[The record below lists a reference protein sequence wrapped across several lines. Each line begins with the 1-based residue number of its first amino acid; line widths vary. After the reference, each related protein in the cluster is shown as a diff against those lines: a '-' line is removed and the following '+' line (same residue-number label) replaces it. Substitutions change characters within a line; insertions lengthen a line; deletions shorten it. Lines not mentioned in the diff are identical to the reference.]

1 MLLALLVSLPTQ
13 LATPPG
19 GAAYSGRQ
27 GQLQVAAPR
36 IEATA
41 TIDGDLDEPA
51 WAAAA
56 RLTDFSLYSPVD
68 GAPADEATEVLVW
81 YSPAAIHFG
90 IRAQAPPQT
99 VRATLASR
107 DKIEADDSIQIF
119 LSTYN
124 DGRQAF
130 VFEVNPLGVQAD
142 GTLVEGTRTTGA
154 LFGTLQTGR
163 GETDLSADYVFD
175 SKGRLVGE
183 GYTVEVRIPFK
194 TLRYQS
200 APSQDWG
207 LSVIRVVQSRGHE
220 HSWTP
225 ARRDSN
231 SFLAQSGTLVGLNG
245 LRPGL
250 VLDLNP
256 VVTAKMDGAPARDDH
271 WSYDADRP
279 EFGGN
284 VRWGVTPN
292 LTLNGTVNPDFS
304 QVEADAG
311 QFTFDPRQALF
322 FPEKRPFFLDGIEQ
336 FTTPNRLIYTRRIV
350 APLFAAKLTGK
361 VSETGLAFLSAL
373 DDPGTSRSGDDRPFF
388 NVLRVQHDLG
398 GQSKLGVVYTDKV
411 DGGYSNRV
419 AGADA
424 RLAFGE
430 IYTVELQAAL
440 SRTHEA
446 AATTTGPLWEATFD
460 RNGRRFGLRYDL
472 VGIDED
478 FRADA
483 GFIARPAIA
492 RANLD
497 HRLTWF
503 GGKGSVFERFTTDVV
518 LNGVWRYRDFV
529 SGGGALERK
538 LHLNNNADLRGG
550 WKAGASVLIE
560 EFRYDEDL
568 YADYGLVR
576 TTPAGA
582 EILPFVGTPAI
593 DNLDWVLS
601 LDTPKFQTFSASL
614 FYLWGRD
621 ENFFEWSPADIV
633 YATVEVDWRPTEQIR
648 ASAGYQLQQFKRR
661 SDGSTVGLRQ
671 IPRLKVEYQLSRSIF
686 FRVVGEYDTSRQDD
700 LRDDTRTE
708 LPIAIRDAL
717 GVYRPALGFEKSRLR
732 VDWLFSYQP
741 NPGTVVF
748 AGYGSTHQD
757 AEDLRYG
764 GLRRTSDG
772 FFLKVSYLFRL

>member
-1 MLLALLVSLPTQ
+1 MLLALLVSL
-13 LATPPG
+13 
-19 GAAYSGRQ
+19 AAPVAPAAAGPVYSGRHS
-27 GQLQVAAPR
+27 QLRIAVPR
-36 IEATA
+36 IEATG
-41 TIDGDLDEPA
+41 TIDGSLDEPA

-68 GAPADEATEVLVW
+68 GAPAEDATEVLVW
-81 YSPAAIHFG
+81 YSPSAIHFG
-90 IRAQAPPQT
+90 IRALAAPHT

-107 DKIEADDSIQIF
+107 DRIESDDSVKIF

-142 GTLVEGTRTTGA
+142 GTLVEGARATSGG
-154 LFGTLQTGR
+154 FFDSLQSGR
-163 GETDLSADYVFD
+163 EGTDLSADYVFD
-175 SKGRLVGE
+175 SRGRLTAD

-207 LSVIRVVQSRGHE
+207 LNVIRLVQSRGHE
-220 HSWTP
+220 QSWTP
-225 ARRDSN
+225 ARREGN
-231 SFLAQSGTLVGLNG
+231 SFLAQSGTLVGLTG

-256 VVTAKMDGAPARDDH
+256 VVTARMEGTPAPSEQ
-271 WSYDADRP
+271 WNYDAHRP
-279 EFGGN
+279 EIGGN

-311 QFTFDPRQALF
+311 QFTFDPRSASF

-361 VSETGLAFLSAL
+361 VSGTGLAFLSAL
-373 DDPGTSRSGDDRPFF
+373 DDPATSATGDDRPFF
-388 NVLRVQHDLG
+388 NLLRVQRDLG
-398 GQSKLGVVYTDKV
+398 GQSRVGLVYTDKI

-419 AGADA
+419 AALDA
-424 RLAFGE
+424 RIAFADL
-430 IYTVELQAAL
+430 YTVELQAAA
-440 SRTHEA
+440 SRTRDGV
-446 AATTTGPLWEATFD
+446 TTTGPLWEATFD

-472 VGIDED
+472 TGMDED

-492 RANLD
+492 VASLD
-497 HRLTWF
+497 HRLSWF
-503 GGKGSVFERFTTDVV
+503 GAQGAVVERFSTDVV

-529 SGGGALERK
+529 SGGQALERK
-538 LHLNNNADLRGG
+538 LHLNNNANLRGG

-568 YADYGLVR
+568 YADYALLD
-576 TTPAGA
+576 TTDAGT

-593 DNLDWVLS
+593 QNLDWVLT
-601 LDTPKFQTFSASL
+601 LDTPQFRTFSGSL
-614 FYLWGRD
+614 FLLWGRD

-633 YATVEVDWRPTEQIR
+633 YATVTADWRPTEQIR

-661 SDGSTVGLRQ
+661 SDGTTVGRRQ

-686 FRVVGEYDTSRQDD
+686 FRVVGEYDTSLQDD

-708 LPIAIRDAL
+708 LPIAIRNEA
-717 GVYRPALGFEKSRLR
+717 GVYERALGFETGRLR

-748 AGYGSTHQD
+748 AGYGSTH
-757 AEDLRYG
+757 AEPEGRRYG
-764 GLRRTSDG
+764 GLRRAADG
-772 FFLKVSYLFRL
+772 FFVKVSYLFRL